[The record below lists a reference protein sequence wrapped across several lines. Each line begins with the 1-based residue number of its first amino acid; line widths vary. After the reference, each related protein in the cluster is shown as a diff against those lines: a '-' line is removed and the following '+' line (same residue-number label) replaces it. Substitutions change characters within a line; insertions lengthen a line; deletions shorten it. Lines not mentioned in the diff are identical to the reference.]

1 MEIEV
6 REFRVLYRWMDRDY
20 ATTMPARDGNSAR
33 NLAAVTIMPGAAIYA
48 VEVAQ

>member
-1 MEIEV
+1 MKQYRI
-6 REFRVLYRWMDRDY
+6 LYRWQSRDY

-48 VEVAQ
+48 VEVL